1 MSNKGGSKYYFL
13 LLVFGGI
20 KMLSFILDT
29 EESDLELKV
38 SLVWVAFLGLTSVS
52 DLERTLVSKVS
63 RFFLD
68 YSPLYLM

>member
-29 EESDLELKV
+29 DESDLELKV
-38 SLVWVAFLGLTSVS
+38 SLV
-52 DLERTLVSKVS
+52 
-63 RFFLD
+63 
-68 YSPLYLM
+68 